1 MIHCA
6 GNCKQ
11 GDAPC
16 NCEHTHDD
24 ALDWHTRA
32 QDLGHAVV
40 TVVGILGLVGLTA
53 FICAPDVLALL
64 WGAL

>member
-16 NCEHTHDD
+16 NCKHED
-24 ALDWHTRA
+24 ALAWVERA
-32 QDLGHAVV
+32 HDLGH
-40 TVVGILGLVGLTA
+40 TVLLWVSVGIAWGVVLSFALNRLADIYLGIA
-53 FICAPDVLALL
+53 
-64 WGAL
+64 